1 MGGLTPWQAAVGGAL
16 IGALCGYA
24 ARRARLCTFGA
35 LESAMMGGDWRRA
48 KAFGFGL
55 GLALLGTQGLILTG
69 VFDPVETTYVASRI
83 PLLSIALGSTL
94 FGLGMSLVGTCAF
107 GSLTR
112 LGGGDLRSLVV
123 MLTFGAVAF
132 ATLRGAIAGLRVTL
146 EGAAISAPG
155 GAAAALPEALA
166 MTFGLDLRLALALA
180 TGGGLIA
187 AALLDRRVRAMPR
200 MLTAAGALGVAIVAG
215 WAITVAVDD
224 LDQARR
230 VQSLT
235 FVAPV
240 ARALY
245 AGLMSAAAW
254 ADFGVATVVAVPL
267 GAALAARHADEFR
280 WEAFDDAYEMR
291 RHMLGAVLMGF
302 GGVLAGGCTIGQGMT
317 AGSLL
322 ALSAPVA
329 VLGMAAGARLGIAI
343 LVEGSLREVVA
354 GRLAR
359 WRERG

>member
-1 MGGLTPWQAAVGGAL
+1 MGGLTPWQAAACGAL
-16 IGALCGYA
+16 IGAICGYA
-24 ARRARLCTFGA
+24 ARRSRLCTFGA
-35 LESAMMGGDWRRA
+35 LEAAMIGGDWRRM
-48 KAFGFGL
+48 KVFGLGL
-55 GLALLGTQGLILTG
+55 GLALIGTQGLILFG
-69 VFDPVETTYVASRI
+69 VFDASETTYLADRI
-83 PLLSIALGSTL
+83 PLLSIALGALL

-107 GSLTR
+107 GSLVR

-132 ATLRGAIAGLRVTL
+132 ATLRGAIAQLRVSL
-146 EGAAISAPG
+146 ETASLPSPG
-155 GAAAALPEALA
+155 GGLSGLAEAAA
-166 MTFGLDLRLALALA
+166 MKTGLDLRLLFALLLGFGLIGLALA
-180 TGGGLIA
+180 
-187 AALLDRRVRAMPR
+187 DRRVRAMPR
-200 MLTAAGALGVAIVAG
+200 MLTAAAAIGVSIVLG
-215 WAITVAVDD
+215 WAITAAADD
-224 LDQARR
+224 FDHARR

-254 ADFGVATVVAVPL
+254 ADFGVASVMAVPL

-291 RHMLGAVLMGF
+291 RHLLGAALMGF

-317 AGSLL
+317 AGSLMS
-322 ALSAPVA
+322 LSWPIA
-329 VLGMAAGARLGIAI
+329 VFGMAAGARVGIAI
-343 LVEGSLREVVA
+343 LVEGSLRDVVA
-354 GRLAR
+354 GRIAR